1 VVLVPF
7 KTTIA
12 VVALDE
18 LLLIKT
24 CPVDVPVEVGLNCT
38 CSVVD

>member
-12 VVALDE
+12 VFPLDE
-18 LLLIKT
+18 LLLIESW
-24 CPVDVPVEVGLNCT
+24 PVAELADVGLNCT